1 MAYGISHL
9 PFFLLPSYAFSFLFY
24 GSSLVCYA
32 AFEPRRIVGMAR
44 SELYSLND
52 YSFIV
57 KIGYYIMLLVIILI
71 LPFSLQ

>member
-9 PFFLLPSYAFSFLFY
+9 PFFLLPFYAFSFLFY
-24 GSSLVCYA
+24 GVVCYA

-57 KIGYYIMLLVIILI
+57 KIGYYMMLLVIILI